1 MKRSQGIA
9 THRDTYFLTGTK
21 IVVKDVASFKH
32 IDRMQGTVLELVFL
46 NWKSLILLLE
56 KYWLLSCMNISL
68 CVAVQYQTKVFMT
81 YFYAMVELVK
91 KF

>member
-1 MKRSQGIA
+1 MNRSYVETVRAEMKRSQGIA

-46 NWKSLILLLE
+46 N
-56 KYWLLSCMNISL
+56 
-68 CVAVQYQTKVFMT
+68 
-81 YFYAMVELVK
+81 
-91 KF
+91 